1 MITARPAPN
10 EHAPYYGKYVALVT
24 ENDILDVLEQ
34 QRKNAAALWR
44 SVPESQAGVLHA
56 PYTWTIRQ
64 VAGHLID
71 GERVF
76 GYRAL
81 RFARGDSTALPGF
94 DENIY
99 ARSGEF
105 DRLPLA
111 DLADEFDG
119 VRHSTLHL
127 FRHLPQEAWTRT
139 GEANGATVSVRA
151 LAFIIAGHT
160 RHHMAIV
167 RKRLDSALAVR

>member
-56 PYTWTIRQ
+56 PYTWTIKQ

-81 RFARGDSTALPGF
+81 CFARAGRTALPRF

-99 ARSGEF
+99 ARSGDF
-105 DRLPLA
+105 DRLSLA
-111 DLADEFDG
+111 DLADEFDC

-139 GEANGATVSVRA
+139 GEANGA
-151 LAFIIAGHT
+151 
-160 RHHMAIV
+160 
-167 RKRLDSALAVR
+167 AV

>member
-1 MITARPAPN
+1 MITARPAAN

-34 QRKNAAALWR
+34 QRKDAAALWR
-44 SVPESQAGVLHA
+44 SVPESQAGVFHT

-64 VAGHLID
+64 VLGHLID
-71 GERVF
+71 GERIF
-76 GYRAL
+76 AYRAL
-81 RFARGDSTALPGF
+81 RFARSDTTGLPGF

-105 DRLPLA
+105 DRLALT
-111 DLADEFDG
+111 DLADEFDC

-127 FRHLPQEAWTRT
+127 YRHLPQEAWTRT
-139 GEANGATVSVRA
+139 GEANGAAVSVRA

-160 RHHMAIV
+160 RHHMGIV
-167 RKRLDSALAVR
+167 RKRLGRT